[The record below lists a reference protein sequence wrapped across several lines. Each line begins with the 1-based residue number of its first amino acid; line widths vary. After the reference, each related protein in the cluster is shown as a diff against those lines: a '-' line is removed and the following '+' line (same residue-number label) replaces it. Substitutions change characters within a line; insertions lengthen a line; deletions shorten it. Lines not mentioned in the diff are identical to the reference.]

1 MIGQVVL
8 MSSKSIMDIYEVK
21 DGAYQSSK
29 LRQESASG
37 TKKIRRGLSTKART
51 IVQSSQRADF
61 VRNSRVYNLSPTK
74 IHDGMKVPMTTPIS
88 APVLFWSP
96 SGGTGN

>member
-1 MIGQVVL
+1 M
-8 MSSKSIMDIYEVK
+8 KSRTTPIKVPSFVNNQHLEP
-21 DGAYQSSK
+21 
-29 LRQESASG
+29 
-37 TKKIRRGLSTKART
+37 KKIRRGLSTKAIA

-74 IHDGMKVPMTTPIS
+74 IHDGMKVPMTTPIA

-96 SGGTGN
+96 LGGTGN